1 MKHLLL
7 TFIIIISSIFT
18 TDKTDPEPE
27 AKFKPVVVLELFTSQ
42 GCSSCPSADRLL
54 KEVKNT
60 YKENDVITLSY
71 HVDYWNYIG
80 WNDPFSKEEYTNKQR
95 VYGQKFY
102 SSSIYTP
109 QIVVNGKEHFVGSDR
124 NKMNSRLKTY
134 LSKSSQNLVSINNV
148 SKTDGKITFDYNV
161 DGDISDKSIR
171 LALVINDRETYV
183 KRGENRSRT
192 LKNSNIVVSELNFWL
207 KDGSGNGEISIPSVV
222 ESSDEL
228 RVVAVVQNKNLDVTG
243 ASQLSL

>member
-7 TFIIIISSIFT
+7 TFIIITSLVVNT
-18 TDKTDPEPE
+18 NYTDPEPE

-60 YKENDVITLSY
+60 YNESEVITLSY

-124 NKMNSRLKTY
+124 NKMSRKLKSY
-134 LSKSSQNLVSINNV
+134 LSESSQNLVSITNV
-148 SKTDGKITFDYNV
+148 SKADGKVNFDYQV
-161 DGDISDKSIR
+161 DGDIANKSIR

-207 KDGSGNGEISIPSVV
+207 KQTSGKGEISIPDVV
-222 ESSDEL
+222 EPSDEL
-228 RVVAVVQNKNLDVTG
+228 RVVVLIQDKNLDITG
-243 ASQLSL
+243 ASQSSL